1 MRARCADLHDVFRQG
16 DESVVMAGANV
27 VRLSPLATYLLGQ
40 LSDWRTRDELATAL
54 IDRFGQPEQ
63 GNAADFVEATLT
75 ELATL
80 EIVEVEP

>member
-1 MRARCADLHDVFRQG
+1 MRARCAELHDVFHQG

-40 LSDWRTRDELATAL
+40 MSDWRTSDELAATL
-54 IDRFGQPEQ
+54 IDRFGAPAE
-63 GNAADFVEATLT
+63 GTAADFVAATLT
-75 ELATL
+75 ELAGL